1 MAHEKLS
8 PRQKM
13 IGMMYLVLTAMLA
26 LNVSKEAVK
35 AFKKV
40 DKSLTLT
47 IENYKKKNNIL
58 YADFDRAAA
67 ENPAKAGKYKTA
79 AYAVKER
86 ADEMFNYIQGLK
98 IEIIKKADGPDAP
111 AVTGTDVNIDLVQK
125 YDENNIPSE
134 VLVGASEGG
143 KGTNLKAALDD
154 YREFLI
160 TTLEGKNPLT
170 EEVLRKSLSTD
181 PGKDENGQTEPW
193 ANNMFQTLPVVGA
206 IALLSKMQ
214 VDVRNAET
222 EVLNN
227 LYAQID
233 ASSFK
238 FNKLKAIVIPDAN
251 YVTVG
256 SDYKAVVFISA
267 TDTTQTPNIVVGN
280 GNLPLDD
287 MGRGVF
293 TSRATAPAGS
303 RTWGGVINLKSPNG
317 VVVAYPFT
325 STYTVGEPNVIC
337 SPTAMNVMYFG
348 IPNPIDVSVPGFSP
362 NQISINVVNGVQT
375 AERVKN
381 SAGQDFRGT
390 YFVKPAS
397 KQQDVQIIVSTKDAN
412 GKTVTYKPYT
422 FRVKSIP
429 KPEGVFGGK
438 SLGSIA
444 KNTALAQTGVFA
456 KLNDFDFDLVYKVT
470 GFSIFTAG
478 RMGEFEEFSTS
489 GSLTQKQKD
498 LLQSMNRGQTLI
510 IKSIKAIGPDNVP
523 IDLAPIVLKID

>member
-47 IENYKKKNNIL
+47 IENYVKKNNLI
-58 YADFDRAAA
+58 YAEFDRAAA

-86 ADEMFNYIQGLK
+86 ADETFNYIQGLK
-98 IEIIKKADGPDAP
+98 IEIIKKADGEDAA
-111 AVTGTDVNIDLVQK
+111 AVTGTAVNIDLVEK

-134 VLVGASEGG
+134 VLVGANESG
-143 KGTNLKAALDD
+143 KGFALKTMLTD

-160 TTLEGKNPLT
+160 TTLEGKNPSS
-170 EEVLRKSLSTD
+170 EEILRKSLSTD
-181 PGKDENGQTEPW
+181 DGKDENGQTEPW

-251 YVTVG
+251 YVTIG

-267 TDTTQTPNIVVGN
+267 TDTTQTPDIVVGN
-280 GNLPLDD
+280 SQLNLDE
-287 MGRGVF
+287 MGRGVY
-293 TSRATAPAGS
+293 TSRASSPAGS

-317 VVVAYPFT
+317 TVVAYPFT
-325 STYTVGEPNVIC
+325 SSYTVGEPNVIC
-337 SPTAMNVMYFG
+337 SPTAMNVMYMG
-348 IPNPIDVSVPGFSP
+348 IPNPLDVSVPGFSP
-362 NQISINVVNGVQT
+362 NQISINVVNGIQT
-375 AERVKN
+375 TERVKN
-381 SAGQDFRGT
+381 SKGEDFRGT
-390 YFVKPAS
+390 YFIKPTS
-397 KQQDVQIIVSTKDAN
+397 TSQDVQIIVSTKDAN
-412 GKTVTYKPYT
+412 GKLNTYKPYT
-422 FRVKSIP
+422 FRVKPLP

-438 SLGSIA
+438 NSGTIP

-470 GFSIFTAG
+470 GFSVFYSG
-478 RMGEFEEFSTS
+478 RLGEFEEFSTS
-489 GSLTQKQKD
+489 GNLTQKQKD
-498 LLQSMNRGQTLI
+498 LINSMTRGQTLI
-510 IKSIKAIGPDNVP
+510 IKNIKAVGPDNLSK
-523 IDLAPIVLKID
+523 DLSPVLLKLD